1 MSGNLSGKTAIVTG
15 AGRGIGRSMALGLA
29 RAGANVVITAARN
42 RREID
47 QVAEG
52 AANIPAVGAVRAMLA
67 DVASEANCQRVVNDT
82 LREFGGVHILV
93 NNAGRG
99 MRFVSEKFFDT
110 PTKFWETD
118 TAVWQLIIATNVN
131 GPFLMAR
138 AAAPHMM
145 RQRWGRIINIS
156 INHETMR
163 RPGFSPYGPSK
174 AALESETIIWAQD
187 LAGTGVTVNALLPG
201 GATDTGMV
209 PPDIPLHLREKLLH
223 PDIMIAP
230 LLWLVSEAADGVTGS
245 RFAANLW
252 DAALPPGEAAEKSRM
267 PAGWN
272 SQNP

>member
-1 MSGNLSGKTAIVTG
+1 MGGELLGRVAIVTG
-15 AGRGIGRSMALGLA
+15 AGRGLGRSMALGLA
-29 RAGANVVITAARN
+29 RAGANVVITAARG
-42 RREID
+42 RSEID
-47 QVAEG
+47 HVAQDAAKIPG
-52 AANIPAVGAVRAMLA
+52 AGTIRPIIAN
-67 DVASEANCQRVVNDT
+67 VANEEDARRVVSET
-82 LREFGGVHILV
+82 VHEFGALHILV

-118 TAVWQLIIATNVN
+118 PAVWRMIVDTNVN

-138 AAAPHMM
+138 AAAPLMM
-145 RQRWGRIINIS
+145 KQRWGRIVNIS

-163 RPGFSPYGPSK
+163 RRGFSPYGPSK

-209 PPDIPLHLREKLLH
+209 PQDIPAHLREKLLH
-223 PDIMIAP
+223 PDIMISP

-252 DAALPPGEAAEKSRM
+252 DSALPPEGAAEKSRM
-267 PAGWN
+267 TAGWI
-272 SQNP
+272 P

>member
-1 MSGNLSGKTAIVTG
+1 MNGDLHGKTAIVTG
-15 AGRGIGRSMALGLA
+15 AGRGLGRSMALGLA
-29 RAGANVVITAARN
+29 RAGVNVVITAARH
-42 RREID
+42 RSEID
-47 QVAEG
+47 QVAQEG
-52 AANIPAVGAVRAMLA
+52 AKIPSAGAIRPMIA
-67 DVASEANCQRVVNDT
+67 DVANEEDAERVVSEA
-82 LREFGGVHILV
+82 LREFGGLHILV

-118 TAVWQLIIATNVN
+118 PAVWKMIVDTNVN

-145 RQRWGRIINIS
+145 KQRWGRIINIS

-187 LAGTGVTVNALLPG
+187 LASTGVTVNALLPG

-209 PPDIPLHLREKLLH
+209 PQDIPAHLREKLLH
-223 PDIMIAP
+223 PDIMIPP
-230 LLWLVSEAADGVTGS
+230 LLWLVSEAANSVTGS
-245 RFAANLW
+245 RFVANLW
-252 DAALPPGEAAEKSRM
+252 DAALPPEQAAEKSRTT
-267 PAGWN
+267 AGWA
-272 SQNP
+272 P